1 MADDTE
7 KELASTPAIPEITR
21 EQRGY
26 LESLLD
32 SLDLD
37 LDEAIRDCYVN
48 GDFESNPDELESL
61 LDSLDLDIDGDI
73 TVLSKREASVL
84 IDYLKE
90 LRHER

>member
-1 MADDTE
+1 MSDDIE

-48 GDFESNPDELESL
+48 GDFESDPDE
-61 LDSLDLDIDGDI
+61 IDGDI

-90 LRHER
+90 LWHER

>member
-1 MADDTE
+1 MSDIE
-7 KELASTPAIPEITR
+7 KELASTPAIPVATQ
-21 EQRGY
+21 EQRQY
-26 LESLLD
+26 IESLLD

-48 GDFESNPDELESL
+48 GDFENDPDE
-61 LDSLDLDIDGDI
+61 IAGDI